1 MTQGFNTTAMPVFVD
16 GITESNSAFGA
27 TEAGEAV
34 FFNTRIVQRMSLE
47 EGQMVYAHCIPNY
60 EDKRDQIPWRCIR
73 IEEGMDSDAVEGYLH
88 AVAREDRKDKKHN
101 IAVMK
106 KFFEDNSAYINEIW
120 TVEEIAI
127 ETKLSEEEVESAIQ
141 LRPDLFKEV
150 TAYVLVS

>member
-1 MTQGFNTTAMPVFVD
+1 
-16 GITESNSAFGA
+16 
-27 TEAGEAV
+27 
-34 FFNTRIVQRMSLE
+34 
-47 EGQMVYAHCIPNY
+47 MVYAHCIPNY

-106 KFFEDNSAYINEIW
+106 KFFEENDEIW
-120 TVEEIAI
+120 TVEEIAS

-150 TAYVLVS
+150 TAYVFVS

>member
-1 MTQGFNTTAMPVFVD
+1 MTQGFNTTAMPVIVD
-16 GITESNSAFGA
+16 GITNSNSAFGA

-34 FFNTRIVQRMSLE
+34 FFNTRIVQRMNLE

-73 IEEGMDSDAVEGYLH
+73 VEEGMDSDAVEGYLH
-88 AVAREDRKDKKHN
+88 AMDREDRHDKKHDTA
-101 IAVMK
+101 IVK
-106 KFFEDNSAYINEIW
+106 KFFEDNDEVW
-120 TVEEIAI
+120 TLEEIAS
-127 ETKLSEEEVESAIQ
+127 ETKLSEDTVESVLE

>member
-1 MTQGFNTTAMPVFVD
+1 MTQGFNTTAMPVIVD
-16 GITESNSAFGA
+16 GITNSNSAFGA

-34 FFNTRIVQRMSLE
+34 FFNTRIVQRMNLE

-88 AVAREDRKDKKHN
+88 AIDREGRKDKRHETA
-101 IAVMK
+101 IVK
-106 KFFEDNSAYINEIW
+106 KFFEENDEVW
-120 TVEEIAI
+120 TLEEIAN
-127 ETKLSEEEVESAIQ
+127 ETKLNEDTVESVLE

>member
-1 MTQGFNTTAMPVFVD
+1 MTQGFNTIAMPVFVD
-16 GITESNSAFGA
+16 GITESHSAFGA
-27 TEAGEAV
+27 NDAGEAV
-34 FFNTRIVQRMSLE
+34 FFNTRSVQRMNLE

-106 KFFEDNSAYINEIW
+106 KFFEDNSAYINEVW

>member
-1 MTQGFNTTAMPVFVD
+1 MTQGFNTTAMPVIVD
-16 GITESNSAFGA
+16 GITNSNSAFGA
-27 TEAGEAV
+27 TEEGEAV
-34 FFNTRIVQRMSLE
+34 FFNTRIVQRMNLE

-88 AVAREDRKDKKHN
+88 AMDREDRKDKRHD
-101 IAVMK
+101 IAIVK
-106 KFFEDNSAYINEIW
+106 KFFEDNDEVW
-120 TVEEIAI
+120 TLEEIAS
-127 ETKLSEEEVESAIQ
+127 ETKLSEDTVESVLE

>member
-1 MTQGFNTTAMPVFVD
+1 MTQGFNTTAMPVIVD
-16 GITESNSAFGA
+16 GITNSNSAFGA
-27 TEAGEAV
+27 TEEGEAV
-34 FFNTRIVQRMSLE
+34 FFNTRIVQRMNLE

-73 IEEGMDSDAVEGYLH
+73 VEEGMDSDAVEGYLH
-88 AVAREDRKDKKHN
+88 AMDREDRKDKKHN

-106 KFFEDNSAYINEIW
+106 KFFEDNSAYINEVW

-127 ETKLSEEEVESAIQ
+127 ETKLSEEEVKSAIQ

>member
-1 MTQGFNTTAMPVFVD
+1 MTQGFNTIAMPVFVD
-16 GITESNSAFGA
+16 GITESHSAFGA
-27 TEAGEAV
+27 NDAGEAV
-34 FFNTRIVQRMSLE
+34 FFNTRIVQRMNLE

-73 IEEGMDSDAVEGYLH
+73 VEEGMDSDAVEGYLH

-106 KFFEDNSAYINEIW
+106 KFFEDNSAYINEVW

>member
-1 MTQGFNTTAMPVFVD
+1 MTQGFNTTAMPVIVD
-16 GITESNSAFGA
+16 GITNSNSAFGA

-34 FFNTRIVQRMSLE
+34 FFNTRIVQRMNLE

-73 IEEGMDSDAVEGYLH
+73 IEEGENDEV
-88 AVAREDRKDKKHN
+88 
-101 IAVMK
+101 
-106 KFFEDNSAYINEIW
+106 W
-120 TVEEIAI
+120 TLEEIAN
-127 ETKLSEEEVESAIQ
+127 ETKLNEDTVESVLE

>member
-1 MTQGFNTTAMPVFVD
+1 MTQGFNTTAMPVIVD
-16 GITESNSAFGA
+16 GITNSNSAFGA

-34 FFNTRIVQRMSLE
+34 FFNTRIVQRMNLE

-73 IEEGMDSDAVEGYLH
+73 VEEGMDSDAVEGYLH
-88 AVAREDRKDKKHN
+88 AMDREDRKDKKHDTA
-101 IAVMK
+101 IVK
-106 KFFEDNSAYINEIW
+106 KFFEDNDEVW
-120 TVEEIAI
+120 TLEEIAS
-127 ETKLSEEEVESAIQ
+127 ETKLSEDTVESVLE

>member
-27 TEAGEAV
+27 TDAGEAV
-34 FFNTRIVQRMSLE
+34 FFNTRIVQRMNLE

-73 IEEGMDSDAVEGYLH
+73 VEEGMDSDAVEGYLH

-106 KFFEDNSAYINEIW
+106 KFFEENDEIW
-120 TVEEIAI
+120 TVEEIAS
-127 ETKLSEEEVESAIQ
+127 ETKLSEEEVKFAIEF
-141 LRPDLFKEV
+141 RPDLFKEV

>member
-1 MTQGFNTTAMPVFVD
+1 MTQGFNTTAMPVIVD
-16 GITESNSAFGA
+16 GITNSNSAFGA

-34 FFNTRIVQRMSLE
+34 FFNTRIVQRMNLE

-88 AVAREDRKDKKHN
+88 AIDREDRKDKRHD
-101 IAVMK
+101 IAIVK
-106 KFFEDNSAYINEIW
+106 KFFEENDEVW
-120 TVEEIAI
+120 TLEEIAN
-127 ETKLSEEEVESAIQ
+127 ETKLNEDTVESVLE

>member
-27 TEAGEAV
+27 NDAGEAV
-34 FFNTRIVQRMSLE
+34 FFNTRIVQRMNLE

-73 IEEGMDSDAVEGYLH
+73 VEEGMDSDAVEGYLH
-88 AVAREDRKDKKHN
+88 AMDREDRKDKRHD
-101 IAVMK
+101 IAIVK
-106 KFFEDNSAYINEIW
+106 KFFEENDEVW
-120 TVEEIAI
+120 TLEEIAN
-127 ETKLSEEEVESAIQ
+127 ETKLNEDTVESVLE

-150 TAYVLVS
+150 TAYVLVG

>member
-1 MTQGFNTTAMPVFVD
+1 MTQGFNTIAMPVFVD
-16 GITESNSAFGA
+16 GITESHSAFGA
-27 TEAGEAV
+27 NDAGEAV
-34 FFNTRIVQRMSLE
+34 FFNTRIVQRMNLE

-106 KFFEDNSAYINEIW
+106 KFFEDNSAYINEVW

>member
-27 TEAGEAV
+27 TDAGEAV
-34 FFNTRIVQRMSLE
+34 FFNTRIVQRMNLE

-73 IEEGMDSDAVEGYLH
+73 VEEGMDSDAVEGYLH
-88 AVAREDRKDKKHN
+88 AMDREDRKDKRHD
-101 IAVMK
+101 IAIVK
-106 KFFEDNSAYINEIW
+106 KFFEDNDEVW
-120 TVEEIAI
+120 TLEEIAS
-127 ETKLSEEEVESAIQ
+127 ETKLSEDTVESVLE

>member
-34 FFNTRIVQRMSLE
+34 FFNTRIVQRMNLE

-73 IEEGMDSDAVEGYLH
+73 VEEGMDSDAVEGYLH
-88 AVAREDRKDKKHN
+88 AMDREDRHDKKHDTA
-101 IAVMK
+101 IVK
-106 KFFEDNSAYINEIW
+106 KFFEDNDEVW
-120 TVEEIAI
+120 TLEEIAS
-127 ETKLSEEEVESAIQ
+127 ETKLSEDTVESVLE